1 MKRPADSAFDEQI
14 ALPSPPA
21 DSPISELDPP
31 VAGSSRKRAR
41 SELTAEERKEARAH
55 RNRIAAQNSRD
66 RRKAQF
72 QYLEQRVAQL
82 EEENKQLRAGLGLA
96 ELSRSD
102 EQTSEQ
108 REREK
113 AREKENEELRARIK
127 TLENGWDAV
136 VKALTASGLPLNLP
150 GPPPS
155 SSESSSNHPSN
166 PPPTGGDHRCPSFI
180 FGDPAAGGSSN
191 TNQLQLEL
199 TPSSTPSTTT
209 SATPSFDAT
218 SNVDEVTMENLLRE
232 ILAPSP
238 TMPSSS
244 LPIDSLAKAESETK
258 STTSTTM
265 VPPVIIPAETV
276 DWEGEAEMQR
286 LLDMLP
292 AVPQDASMNID
303 VDVNAVDFP
312 SALDLELC
320 GWDLGALL
328 PQQPPSS
335 VSLVGA
341 F

>member
-31 VAGSSRKRAR
+31 VAGPSRKRAR

-166 PPPTGGDHRCPSFI
+166 PPPSAYPVI
-180 FGDPAAGGSSN
+180 VPP
-191 TNQLQLEL
+191 
-199 TPSSTPSTTT
+199 TPVFPIS
-209 SATPSFDAT
+209 
-218 SNVDEVTMENLLRE
+218 
-232 ILAPSP
+232 PSP
-238 TMPSSS
+238 TASPSSS
-244 LPIDSLAKAESETK
+244 LSVDFDEFESTRHLARVATTDAPPLSSVTLQRVDPATRINFNSSSLLHLLLQQRRQRLHPLMRLPM
-258 STTSTTM
+258 STRLPWKTSSGRSSRQ
-265 VPPVIIPAETV
+265 VPPCRRRLCLLIPSPKRN
-276 DWEGEAEMQR
+276 QK
-286 LLDMLP
+286 P
-292 AVPQDASMNID
+292 NPQ
-303 VDVNAVDFP
+303 P
-312 SALDLELC
+312 
-320 GWDLGALL
+320 
-328 PQQPPSS
+328 QPPWSRR
-335 VSLVGA
+335 
-341 F
+341 